1 MPEDWKLTISLYDK
15 GSGYADELIGSTF
28 IDMESRRHADLH
40 FQNKMACNIELKNT
54 KKAIKDAEVQ
64 KKEKKKD
71 PVESA
76 KIAAKIEQ
84 LKK

>member
-1 MPEDWKLTISLYDK
+1 
-15 GSGYADELIGSTF
+15 
-28 IDMESRRHADLH
+28 
-40 FQNKMACNIELKNT
+40 MACNIELKNT

-71 PVESA
+71 PIESA